1 MNNFNAL
8 LTLKNVKLMKE
19 HVFRTL
25 DGSKLNVK
33 LVFARQSS
41 FDPND
46 FVDPIFSYLIS
57 FDKNT
62 NTLSKLVQ
70 TWDCVEKETKTV
82 YKYSFKCKQD
92 RFINEEELYRTSI
105 NDILI
110 ILNNGYLDNNIDFYC
125 KEIANYY
132 NTNIDKFIPEGS
144 QLGKEHVKAIVGA
157 CIDEIF
163 TMDSFTGVFK
173 KTVDNYVKKMNEN
186 KTVEE

>member
-57 FDKNT
+57 FDN
-62 NTLSKLVQ
+62 
-70 TWDCVEKETKTV
+70 
-82 YKYSFKCKQD
+82 
-92 RFINEEELYRTSI
+92 
-105 NDILI
+105 
-110 ILNNGYLDNNIDFYC
+110 
-125 KEIANYY
+125 
-132 NTNIDKFIPEGS
+132 
-144 QLGKEHVKAIVGA
+144 
-157 CIDEIF
+157 
-163 TMDSFTGVFK
+163 
-173 KTVDNYVKKMNEN
+173 
-186 KTVEE
+186 